1 MHPSGFFD
9 FIHRFCYSFI
19 SMKRFDII
27 TIFPS
32 MIDSYA
38 KESILGRAQKK
49 KLINIQSHDLRVFTT
64 DKHQK
69 VDDTPYGGGPGMVMK
84 VEPFDRALGRV
95 IKGSQRRTKAAR
107 GEQRQPEENKR
118 RTRVI
123 LTAAN
128 GKTFTQADAKRLAKY
143 DQVIFLCGRY
153 EGIDHRVEEHLVDE
167 TFSIGNYVLT
177 GGELPALV
185 MSDAIARNIKGV
197 LGKEASLEKESH
209 TQEGYLEYPQYTKP
223 EVYVKKMTK
232 ATKGGQ
238 RQPKGE
244 WRVPE
249 VLLSG
254 DHKKI
259 EAWREEQSKKR
270 NDR

>member
-1 MHPSGFFD
+1 M
-9 FIHRFCYSFI
+9 
-19 SMKRFDII
+19 SMKIHYFDIL

-38 KESILGRAQKK
+38 NESILGRAQKA
-49 KLINIQSHDLRVFTT
+49 KLIKIVAHDLRAFTK
-64 DKHQK
+64 DKHHK

-84 VEPFDRALGRV
+84 VEPFAEGLKSLKGWKPACRSGRGL
-95 IKGSQRRTKAAR
+95 KGK
-107 GEQRQPEENKR
+107 K
-118 RTRVI
+118 TRVI

-143 DQVIFLCGRY
+143 EQVIFLCGRY
-153 EGIDHRVEEHLVDE
+153 EGIDQRVEDHLVDE

-185 MSDAIARNIKGV
+185 MTDAIARNIKGV

-209 TQEGYLEYPQYTKP
+209 TQDGYLEYPQYTKP
-223 EVYVKKMTK
+223 EIYRYSPLNKGGVRGGSVKKG
-232 ATKGGQ
+232 KGKIGYPLLGKEGV
-238 RQPKGE
+238 RGRSE
-244 WRVPE
+244 SWNVPDI
-249 VLLSG
+249 LLSG

-259 EAWREEQSKKR
+259 DEWREEQSKKKR
-270 NDR
+270 GN